1 MSKRRTPSLS
11 LPLPIAGTAAVPLQ
25 VGLSRASPRTKDSHW
40 RFL

>member
-1 MSKRRTPSLS
+1 MSKRRTPVLS
-11 LPLPIAGTAAVPLQ
+11 LPIVGTAGVPLQ